1 MSFPRTRESSG
12 TPRAAF
18 GLDIAICG
26 ATRTSEATHERASMT
41 IWRRVATGSWVYNS
55 SILGAADGRAAYSVY
70 ITASRRNGTLY
81 IGVTNNLA
89 WRAHQHRTG
98 AGSAFTTKYRVRMLV
113 WCEHHFDV
121 NEAIAREKQ
130 LKHWERRWK
139 LELIEA
145 TNPDWQD
152 LYERSN
158 ARDHAWWPTGY
169 SLSRV

>member
-1 MSFPRTRESSG
+1 MAERT
-12 TPRAAF
+12 
-18 GLDIAICG
+18 
-26 ATRTSEATHERASMT
+26 
-41 IWRRVATGSWVYNS
+41 
-55 SILGAADGRAAYSVY
+55 YSVY
-70 ITASRRNGTLY
+70 IMASRRNGTLY

>member
-1 MSFPRTRESSG
+1 MAERT
-12 TPRAAF
+12 
-18 GLDIAICG
+18 
-26 ATRTSEATHERASMT
+26 
-41 IWRRVATGSWVYNS
+41 
-55 SILGAADGRAAYSVY
+55 YSVY
-70 ITASRRNGTLY
+70 IMASRRNGTLY

-113 WCEHHFDV
+113 WYEHHFDV

-139 LELIEA
+139 LELKEA

-152 LYERSN
+152 LYERLN
-158 ARDHAWWPTGY
+158 ARDHAWCPTGY